1 MNRVFIRL
9 ISTLICAVLILAM
22 PLTVLAQSSLDVS
35 SDGDVDQAIA
45 NNSDLS
51 DEEKQQWLEWAN
63 EDDSTDGTSATDG
76 TDDALLAE
84 LSDAV
89 SDTDQTGELDV
100 SNLEVNEALPSNII
114 NILLLGVD
122 NRSIDLKSG
131 LSDAV
136 IICSINTDDGS
147 VKLTSITR
155 DTEVVIPGYKSSK
168 RINCAFKFGSKNG
181 DLSEG
186 AELAMKTINRN
197 FQMNLTR
204 YVVVNI
210 HGLASIIDSLGG
222 VDMDMSKKEA
232 SRINFELRK
241 EPMDSVK
248 RPKVESKDGV
258 QHLDGMQAVTYAR
271 IRGIDNDF
279 MRSER
284 QRKLLTTLMTMVM
297 KDIDMTKMVDLIET
311 ALPFGATNLTA
322 ADMFSIGGIVIGGT
336 AMSNLQSGESVL
348 EQFRIPM
355 DDTWKYKTVSGAT
368 LTAFRSDASK
378 KENIEAM
385 QTFIYGE
392 SFYQD
397 QP

>member
-1 MNRVFIRL
+1 MNRMLTRL
-9 ISTLICAVLILAM
+9 ISTLFLIVLLLAIPFESM
-22 PLTVLAQSSLDVS
+22 ATSSLD
-35 SDGDVDQAIA
+35 Q
-45 NNSDLS
+45 N
-51 DEEKQQWLEWAN
+51 N
-63 EDDSTDGTSATDG
+63 EDTLQSITNNP
-76 TDDALLAE
+76 E
-84 LSDAV
+84 LSDAEKEQWAQWATDEAADGTATDSAD
-89 SDTDQTGELDV
+89 SDLVAQLEDATADNTQLDPEDLE
-100 SNLEVNEALPSNII
+100 NLEMNDALPASVI

-122 NRSIDLKSG
+122 NRSVELKSG
-131 LSDAV
+131 LSDSV

-155 DTEVVIPGYKSSK
+155 DTEVVVPGYKNK
-168 RINCAFKFGSKNG
+168 RRINCAFKYGSKDG
-181 DLSEG
+181 DLNAG
-186 AELAMKTINRN
+186 ALLAMKTVNRN
-197 FQMNLTR
+197 FQMNIQR

-222 VDMDMSKKEA
+222 VDMDMSSLEA

-248 RPKVESKDGV
+248 RAKVEAKDGI

-284 QRKLLTTLMTMVM
+284 QRKLLATLMAQVM
-297 KDIDMTKMVDLIET
+297 KDIDITKLVNLIQA

-322 ADMFSIGGIVIGGT
+322 ADMVSIGGTVITGS
-336 AMSNLQSGESVL
+336 ALSKLQSGESVL

-355 DDTWKYKTVSGAT
+355 DGTWKYDGQNGAT
-368 LTAFRSDASK
+368 MTAFRTPERL

-385 QTFIYGE
+385 QNFIYGE
-392 SFYQD
+392 SYYKD
-397 QP
+397 

>member
-1 MNRVFIRL
+1 MNRLLIRM

-22 PLTVLAQSSLDVS
+22 PLTVLAESSLDVS
-35 SDGDVDQAIA
+35 DDGDVDQSISS
-45 NNSDLS
+45 NTDLS
-51 DEEKQQWLEWAN
+51 EEEKQQWQEWADE
-63 EDDSTDGTSATDG
+63 EDSTDG

-84 LSDAV
+84 LSEAV
-89 SDTDQTGELDV
+89 SDADQTGDLDI
-100 SNLEVNEALPSNII
+100 SNLEVNEALPSNVI

-122 NRSIDLKSG
+122 NRSVELKSG
-131 LSDAV
+131 LSDSV

-155 DTEVVIPGYKSSK
+155 DTEVIIPGYKSAK
-168 RINCAFKFGSKNG
+168 RINCAFKFGSKDG
-181 DLSEG
+181 DLAAG
-186 AELAMKTINRN
+186 AELAMKTVNRN
-197 FQMNLTR
+197 FQMNVTR

-210 HGLASIIDSLGG
+210 HGLSSIIDSLGG
-222 VDMDMSKKEA
+222 VDMDMTKQEA

-248 RPKVESKDGV
+248 RTKVESKEGV

-284 QRKLLTTLMTMVM
+284 QRKLLSTLMSAVM
-297 KDIDMTKMVDLIET
+297 KDINMTKLVDLIET
-311 ALPFGATNLTA
+311 ALPYGATNLTA

-368 LTAFRSDASK
+368 LTAFRSDAKK

-392 SFYQD
+392 SYYQD
-397 QP
+397 